1 MKHVPWLVLSVLMV
15 VSAGGCQPVV
25 RDESSPFYTMPVG
38 TLIVVNED
46 LPVPEGTA
54 RVIIQKGQL
63 LPYAAYN
70 RYYPHCRFELSDLAV
85 RGQRI
90 RAGEFRV
97 EKAVREIDYFA
108 RLGVPRF
115 VRVSLGAGDDGSSL
129 IMETVKMQ
137 LHAPT
142 QPEVRRM
149 ICGGAMDFPAYADPP
164 SIREIRDTLG
174 DLVSVKLP

>member
-1 MKHVPWLVLSVLMV
+1 MKRMPWFILAVLMV
-15 VSAGGCQPVV
+15 ASVGGCQPVV
-25 RDESSPFYTMPVG
+25 RDESSPFYTMPAG
-38 TLIVVNED
+38 TLIIVNED

-54 RVIIQKGQL
+54 RVVVQKGQVL
-63 LPYAAYN
+63 SYAAYN

-108 RLGVPRF
+108 RRDVPRF
-115 VRVSLGAGDDGSSL
+115 VRVSRGAGDDGASL
-129 IMETVKMQ
+129 IMETVKMR
-137 LHAPT
+137 LHSPT
-142 QPEVRRM
+142 QPEVRWL

-164 SIREIRDTLG
+164 SIREIRETLG